1 MPRIETIQVND
12 PNGNVTHAEQVIA
25 PLTIAGQHRETHQ
38 VVIGGAA
45 LRLGPSSATPVVTN
59 LPPASPVAVT
69 GRGESGWLPVATD
82 LGSGWLPEISIIA
95 V

>member
-1 MPRIETIQVND
+1 MPRIDRNEIFQ
-12 PNGNVTHAEQVIA
+12 NGQLVSVEEISV
-25 PLTIAGQHRETHQ
+25 PLPVAGQHIETHQ

-82 LGSGWLPEISIIA
+82 LGSGWLPEIAIIA
-95 V
+95 I